1 MVEDV
6 SWVAHVIDVH
16 VCGIGRIKSYTV
28 GVVACTVHGVEV
40 GGRVAHIIGVYNRMS
55 RVGRH
60 GSRRSMLMMVGRI
73 HTRCGGVVSR

>member
-28 GVVACTVHGVEV
+28 GVVACTVHSAEV
-40 GGRVAHIIGVYNRMS
+40 GAGVAHIIGVYNRMS

-60 GSRRSMLMMVGRI
+60 SSRRSM
-73 HTRCGGVVSR
+73 